1 MCNYVIRT
9 TVNVPAIGGIMC
21 LLGEGTVI
29 LVVNNS
35 AVIDKE

>member
-9 TVNVPAIGGIMC
+9 TVDVPAIGVSC
-21 LLGEGTVI
+21 AYWGEGTVI